1 MHFHREA
8 FIVNLTPLSKRLKK
22 YRKKGD
28 KNKEERERENNY
40 GLIGISHFLVYE
52 KPVLMGL
59 MHSDG
64 IRRYATYS
72 FIVTCVQWFTK
83 VFECKP

>member
-28 KNKEERERENNY
+28 KNKEERERER
-40 GLIGISHFLVYE
+40 ITMDS
-52 KPVLMGL
+52 
-59 MHSDG
+59 
-64 IRRYATYS
+64 
-72 FIVTCVQWFTK
+72 
-83 VFECKP
+83 